1 MVSFLEYTTLTF
13 CLTSRVQSNPHF
25 HVYELSG
32 PLDKGAFYAPVAGTE
47 DHYNYAFGAD
57 NEADTDPLWLDA
69 FRQR

>member
-1 MVSFLEYTTLTF
+1 MLGEGGF
-13 CLTSRVQSNPHF
+13 NPHF